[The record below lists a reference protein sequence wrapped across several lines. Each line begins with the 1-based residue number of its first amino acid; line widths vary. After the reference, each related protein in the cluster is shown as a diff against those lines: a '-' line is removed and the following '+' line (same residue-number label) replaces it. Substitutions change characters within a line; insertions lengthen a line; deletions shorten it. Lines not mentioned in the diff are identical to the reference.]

1 MHVFRFRSAALLAVA
16 SVTPFIA
23 EALEGAVTSRSR
35 EWQGVPPVSRSSD
48 AVRAGELKARQN
60 IMAQQ
65 KAHLEKRLGTT
76 PAAAALGEMH
86 AEMRKVKSNFGWAE
100 QQRMVWGV
108 RDIDGI
114 LQDQGEV
121 PSGLLKSIIQLKED
135 LAARDIDFIF
145 IPYPPTPHYQG
156 HLLSSKVSA
165 TQDYTPGW
173 TRMLIQLIENDIEV
187 IDPIEHYRKEA
198 ENPYL
203 INWVNDFHTA
213 SHGREIVAKLLAER
227 LQRYDF
233 ARELSGNRTRWSESM
248 KESKKS
254 SFPQRN
260 FVVNRGLVSIR
271 NTEIPPGMK
280 TWPAKHPRK
289 SMRLAPGAPNIASE
303 LQNRPYQYKYL
314 KRDNVPDSLRR
325 NDLVLIGDS
334 QLHSAV
340 HGAGLPEFYMREVG
354 GLFRWG
360 SKSWSGFD
368 PPNIYR
374 EVVPDDAEQPRV
386 VVLSC
391 LVKYFWDKPDKY
403 TPRKLPPISGLT
415 ARNLNGV
422 TPAAVPAGAP
432 STGAAKPLA
441 TLPKVTIRIT
451 GISRPKDPA
460 TVDYDEALL
469 HASALVMDGPMKG
482 SEIGVRYWAMKDG
495 ALVKHID
502 KLRVGHTFPVALNA
516 WEKTVASDPGLAR
529 HMVYDDIEQDLTV
542 PVYWVTRGPL
552 SPDFLLK

>member
-1 MHVFRFRSAALLAVA
+1 MRVTGVTLLTCVA
-16 SVTPFIA
+16 IICLLPGSGF
-23 EALEGAVTSRSR
+23 ALEGAVTSRSN
-35 EWQGVPPVSRSSD
+35 EWKGVPPVARPSD
-48 AVRAGELKARQN
+48 AVRAGELKARQD
-60 IMAQQ
+60 IMAKQ
-65 KAHLEKRLGTT
+65 KSYLQKRLGTA
-76 PAAAALGEMH
+76 PSEAALNEMH
-86 AEMRKVKSNFGWAE
+86 TEMKKIKASFGWSE
-100 QQRMVWGV
+100 ELKMVWGV

-121 PSGLLKSIIQLKED
+121 PSGLLASLLQLKED

-156 HLLSSKVSA
+156 HLLSGKIQPN
-165 TQDYTPGW
+165 QDYTPGW
-173 TRMLIQLIENDIEV
+173 TRMLLQLIENDIEV
-187 IDPIEHYRKEA
+187 IDPIEHFRREA

-213 SHGREIVAKLLAER
+213 SHGREIAAKLLAER

-233 ARELSGNRTRWSESM
+233 ARELSGNRSKWSESM
-248 KESKKS
+248 KDSKKS

-260 FVVNRGLVSIR
+260 FVVNRGLRS
-271 NTEIPPGMK
+271 MK
-280 TWPAKHPRK
+280 TEDIPANQKKWHAKHPRK
-289 SMRLAPGAPNIASE
+289 SMVLAPGAPDIEGALS
-303 LQNRPYQYKYL
+303 NRPYQYKYL
-314 KRDNVPDSLRR
+314 KRDNVPNTLRR

-374 EVVPDDAEQPRV
+374 EVVPDNAEQPRV

-391 LVKYFWDKPDKY
+391 LVKYFWAAPDKY
-403 TPRKLPPISGLT
+403 KPRKLPPIAGMS

-422 TPAAVPAGAP
+422 TPSAVPVASSSNGP
-432 STGAAKPLA
+432 AKPLGV
-441 TLPKVTIRIT
+441 LPKVTIRIT
-451 GISRPKDPA
+451 GISQPKDPA

-469 HASALVMDGPMKG
+469 HASALIMDGPMKG
-482 SEIGVRYWAMKDG
+482 AEIGVRYWAMKDG

-502 KLRVGHTFPVALNA
+502 KLKVGHTFPVALNA
-516 WEKTVASDPGLAR
+516 WEKTVESEPGLAR
-529 HMVYDDIEQDLTV
+529 HMVYDDIEQDLTI
-542 PVYWVTRGPL
+542 PVYWVTKGPL
-552 SPDFLLK
+552 SPEFLLK

>member
-1 MHVFRFRSAALLAVA
+1 MKTRSLFVSALLFAQLPLCVK
-16 SVTPFIA
+16 
-23 EALEGAVTSRSR
+23 ALEGAVTSRSN
-35 EWQGVPPVSRSSD
+35 EWKGVAPTKTVPD
-48 AVRAGELKARQN
+48 AQRAGELQARQKV
-60 IMAQQ
+60 MASH
-65 KAHLEKRLGTT
+65 KKHLERRLSTV
-76 PAAAALGEMH
+76 PSDAALAEMH
-86 AEMRKVKSNFGWAE
+86 AEMKKIKANFGWAE
-100 QQRMVWGV
+100 EQKMVWGV

-121 PSGLLKSIIQLKED
+121 PKDLLAAIVQLKED

-156 HLLSSKVSA
+156 HLLSNKVNA
-165 TQDYTPGW
+165 DQDYTPGW
-173 TRMLIQLIENDIEV
+173 TRMLIQLLEHDIEV
-187 IDPIEHYRKEA
+187 IDPLELYRKQA

-213 SHGREIVAKLLAER
+213 SHGREITAKLLAER

-233 ARELSGNRTRWSESM
+233 VRELQGNRDNWSETM

-260 FVVNRGLVSIR
+260 FVVNKGLRSMK
-271 NTEIPPGMK
+271 TEDIPPNQK
-280 TWPAKHPRK
+280 KWHAKHPRK
-289 SMRLAPGAPNIASE
+289 SMVLAPGAPNIEGE
-303 LQNRPYQYKYL
+303 LANRPYRYKYL
-314 KRDNVPDSLRR
+314 KRNKVPESLRR

-340 HGAGLPEFYMREVG
+340 HGAGLPEFYMREIG

-391 LVKYFWDKPDKY
+391 LVKYFWDTSGKY
-403 TPRKLPPISGLT
+403 KPRKLPPLAGVS

-422 TPAAVPAGAP
+422 TPAAAPVAGP
-432 STGAAKPLA
+432 SSSAKPMA
-441 TLPKVTIRIT
+441 RIDRATIRIT
-451 GISRPKDPA
+451 GISQPKDPDS
-460 TVDYDEALL
+460 VDYDEALL
-469 HASALVMDGPMKG
+469 HASAQIVDGPMKG
-482 SEIGVRYWAMKDG
+482 QEIGVRYWAMKDG

-502 KLRVGHTFPVALNA
+502 KLKVGHSFPVALNI
-516 WEKTVASDPGLAR
+516 WEDTVQQDPSLAR
-529 HMVYDDIEQDLTV
+529 HMVYDDVEQDLTV
-542 PVYWVTRGPL
+542 PVYWVTKGPL
-552 SPDFLLK
+552 SPEFLLR